1 MRKILIVPSM
11 LSAASAAHA
20 QDGGDLPAPDAD
32 QVTASADA
40 MQKTAKD
47 MPRPWN
53 ESPVDRAVFDGD
65 YAIVGVGLASLPS
78 YEGSDNARIIPAA
91 GAIGRVGGV
100 GFRIKG
106 PSLATDLVKDPKGA
120 KVGISFGPNIRW
132 AGARGGGVK
141 DPVVARLPKV
151 KATIE
156 AGVSAGL
163 NFKEL
168 ATKQDSLSVGVGAR
182 WDVSGKGG
190 GRIVSASA
198 SYLLPVHKA
207 QVFGLQASAD
217 FVNRK
222 YARYRYSISAAGSA
236 ISGLPAYTGRG
247 GLKEVSFGAFTAR
260 DLSGNFLDGGLAA
273 GAGVMY
279 TRLHGS
285 AARTPTTR
293 LRGSRNQW
301 MFGGGLAYS
310 F

>member
-11 LSAASAAHA
+11 LSAATAANA
-20 QDGGDLPAPDAD
+20 QDGGDPPAPDAD
-32 QVTASADA
+32 RVTASADA
-40 MQKTAKD
+40 MRKTAKD
-47 MPRPWN
+47 IPQPWN

-65 YAIVGVGLASLPS
+65 YAIVGVGVAAMPS
-78 YEGSDNARIIPAA
+78 YEGSNSARIIPAA
-91 GAIGRVGGV
+91 GAIGRVGGI

-106 PSLATDLVKDPKGA
+106 PSLTTDLIKDAKGA
-120 KVGISFGPNIRW
+120 KVGVSFGPSIRW
-132 AGARGGGVK
+132 AGGRGGGVK
-141 DPVVARLPKV
+141 DPVVARLPRIKG
-151 KATIE
+151 TIE
-156 AGVSAGL
+156 AGASAGL
-163 NFKEL
+163 TFKKL
-168 ATKQDSLSVGVGAR
+168 ATKQDSLAVSVGAR

-207 QVFGLQASAD
+207 QVVGFQVSAD

-247 GLKEVSFGAFTAR
+247 GLKEVTFGMFTAR
-260 DLSGNFLDGGLAA
+260 DLSGNLLDGGLAV
-273 GAGVMY
+273 GAGFLY